1 MAAVVK
7 KAPVAAEDVG
17 TLQRIR
23 ITLTS
28 PNVKAVESVC
38 AAFKTNA
45 TDLGLK
51 SYGPVRLPTKVL
63 RITARKAPSGQG
75 TQTFDAYQFRL
86 HKRILD
92 VESPAA
98 VVKKITSVVIEPGV
112 DVVLSA
118 L

>member
-1 MAAVVK
+1 MAAVAK
-7 KAPVAAEDVG
+7 KAPVSAEEVG

-28 PNVKAVESVC
+28 TNVKAVESVC
-38 AAFKTNA
+38 SAFKSNA
-45 TDLGLK
+45 KDLGLK
-51 SYGPVRLPTKVL
+51 SYGPVRLPSKVL
-63 RITARKAPSGQG
+63 RITTRKAPSGQG
-75 TQTFDAYQFRL
+75 TQTFDALEMRL